1 VTTNLDPVSQ
11 LFLANVNRIQNQLN
25 QASQEVSS
33 GKKVTQASDAP
44 DQVEALLQLRS
55 DQQHNQQIESN
66 LTLAQTNAQAADSTL
81 GSAIQL
87 MDKAVELGTE
97 GANSA
102 SNGTDTASLSQQVGT
117 ILDEMVS
124 YSQTVVGGQY
134 IFSGDQSLMPTY
146 EADPTAPEGVDQLS
160 DAPATA
166 QIENPA
172 GGSFPAGL
180 NAQQIFD
187 ARNADGTAAAGNVF
201 AALSGLETALA
212 SGDAQSVASAVDSV
226 QTASA
231 FLNQQEAV
239 YGQTE
244 NRIQDAQSFSN
255 SQDTQLQSEIGQIQ
269 DADIPSA
276 AIELTQTQMQLQA
289 CFEMESQVPHKTL
302 FDYLG

>member
-1 VTTNLDPVSQ
+1 MTTNLDPASQ
-11 LFLANVNRIQNQLN
+11 LFLTNISRIQEQLN

-33 GKKVTQASDAP
+33 GKKVNQASDAP
-44 DQVEALLQLRS
+44 DQVDQLLQLRA
-55 DQQHNQQIESN
+55 DQQHNQQIEAN
-66 LTLAQTNAQAADSTL
+66 LGQAQTNAEAADGAL

-87 MDKAVELGTE
+87 MDSAVQVGTE
-97 GANSA
+97 GANSV
-102 SNGTDTASLSQQVGT
+102 SNGTDTTSLSQQVGT

-134 IFSGDQSLMPTY
+134 IFSGDLSQMPTY
-146 EADPTAPEGVDQLS
+146 QADPAAPDGVEQLS

-172 GGSFPAGL
+172 GGSFAAAE

-187 ARNADGTAAAGNVF
+187 ARNADGTPASGNVF
-201 AALSGLETALA
+201 AALSSLETALA
-212 SGDAQSVASAVDSV
+212 GGNTQDIADAVNSV

-231 FLNQQEAV
+231 FLNQQDAF

-244 NRIQDAQSFSN
+244 NRIQDAQAFATN
-255 SQDTQLQSEIGQIQ
+255 QDTQLQTEIGGIE

-276 AIELTQTQMQLQA
+276 ALQLSQTQMQLQA
-289 CFEMESQVPHKTL
+289 SFEMEAQMPHKTL

>member
-1 VTTNLDPVSQ
+1 MTTNLDPASQ
-11 LFLANVNRIQNQLN
+11 LFLANIDRIQSQLN

-33 GKKVTQASDAP
+33 GKKVNQASDAP
-44 DQVEALLQLRS
+44 DQIEDLLQLRA

-66 LTLAQTNAQAADSTL
+66 LTLAQNNAQAADGAL

-87 MDKAVELGTE
+87 MDSAVNLGTE
-97 GANSA
+97 GASSTATSA
-102 SNGTDTASLSQQVGT
+102 DTTSLSQQVGT

-124 YSQTVVGGQY
+124 YSQTVAGGQY
-134 IFSGDQSLMPTY
+134 IFSGDQSQMPTY
-146 EADPTAPEGVDQLS
+146 EADPAATDGVEQLS

-172 GGSFPAGL
+172 GGSFPAAL

-187 ARNADGTAAAGNVF
+187 ARNADGTPAGGNVF

-212 SGDAQSVASAVDSV
+212 GGDTQDIADAVNTV

-231 FLNQQEAV
+231 FLNQQEAF

-244 NRIQDAQSFSN
+244 NRIQGAQSFATN
-255 SQDTQLQSEIGQIQ
+255 QDTQLQTQIGQIQ
-269 DADIPSA
+269 DADIASA
-276 AIELTQTQMQLQA
+276 AMQLTQSQTQLQA
-289 CFEMESQVPHKTL
+289 SFEMEAQMPHKTL
-302 FDYLG
+302 FDYMG